1 MLGKLPGMG
10 IEITD
15 IGQVAT
21 LLCLGFTFK
30 EVDRSNP
37 KQVVFVFEDSDEIR
51 EVLSEYQR
59 DAVVCPAQSLLSAL
73 KRAKHI
79 LYDYQ

>member
-1 MLGKLPGMG
+1 MPGMD

-15 IGQVAT
+15 LGQIAT
-21 LLCLGFTFK
+21 LFCLGFTFK
-30 EVDRSNP
+30 DIDRSNP
-37 KQVVFVFEDSDEIR
+37 KQVVFVFEDSTEIR
-51 EVLSEYQR
+51 EIISEYQR
-59 DAVVCPAQSLLSAL
+59 DAVVCPAQSLFSAL